1 MNTDQNIRN
10 NNVAGNRTRPQGTPR
25 NSQTESP
32 KQRPNRPNNSRRGAP
47 RHVRGFD
54 KKTVI
59 IISLSAIAAVFVI
72 CFIVGY
78 FIGVQSI
85 EVTGADLASNDEII
99 EASGITEGSGY
110 FSYNTSKIEESIL
123 EKLPCISEVEVK
135 RTAFGKVSVAV
146 KEKPAYWYTQLF
158 GECYVLSE
166 DLEVIL
172 ITDNKAEIVARGLVR
187 LDFPKVDSAL
197 LGRIIE
203 ISDEGRDCSF
213 IGEFLSDIRESEIY
227 KEGRLDGVFI
237 ETKFEIFAVCDLK
250 YKIILGKYSSAK
262 LKLDTARLAIAD
274 ESFSGDGTWSLDV
287 SSLPKVVT
295 RQDNELDFSYLL
307 P

>member
-1 MNTDQNIRN
+1 M
-10 NNVAGNRTRPQGTPR
+10 
-25 NSQTESP
+25 P
-32 KQRPNRPNNSRRGAP
+32 KRAKG
-47 RHVRGFD
+47 VD
-54 KKTVI
+54 KRTVI
-59 IISLSAIAAVFVI
+59 IISLSAITAVLVI

-85 EVTGADLASNDEII
+85 EVTGADLTTPEEII
-99 EASGITEGSGY
+99 AASGITEGSGY
-110 FSYNTSKIEESIL
+110 FSYNTSKIEDKIL

-135 RTAFGKVSVAV
+135 RSVLGKVSVAV
-146 KEKPAYWYTQLF
+146 TEKTAYWYTQLF

-166 DLEVIL
+166 ELEVIL
-172 ITDNKAEIVARGLVR
+172 ITEDKAEIVARGLVR
-187 LDFPKVDSAL
+187 LDFPKVESAL

-203 ISDEGRDCSF
+203 ISDDGRDCSF
-213 IGEFLSDIRESEIY
+213 VGELLSEIRESEIY
-227 KEGRLDGVFI
+227 KEGRLDGVFM

-262 LKLDTARLAIAD
+262 LKLDTVRLAIAD
-274 ESFSGDGTWSLDV
+274 ASFSGDGKWSLDV